1 MTPAQVMVV
10 IPCFPGLYCELF
22 ADPSQIP
29 TFLMSHLAKQHVT
42 VSLSGDAGD
51 ELFAD
56 ITDSAH
62 SQLVATSYVVPLAL
76 RFLYFFR
83 ESKLVQPIMES
94 VDVSGV
100 AGT

>member
-51 ELFAD
+51 ELFCGYNRF
-56 ITDSAH
+56 S
-62 SQLVATSYVVPLAL
+62 SQPTCSDVVRRSTSVTLPVLLQRVEIGPANYG
-76 RFLYFFR
+76 
-83 ESKLVQPIMES
+83 KC
-94 VDVSGV
+94 
-100 AGT
+100 